1 MLMER
6 LFSTGIMKMGPSRVD
21 PRRQVGV
28 FNPVFVADLPALRA
42 AELEKFRW
50 ITGEWAYENA
60 VPATSVSPAYG
71 DIGSARFSFNQKT
84 NWINMVAPDGT
95 ETPQIT
101 FDPFSKQWIFLLMTG
116 SYGILRSAA
125 GWTGDKIEFSGLMT
139 MIGFD
144 CEWRMTWTREGADAF
159 SFVNEERNDAGD
171 WDYIDEWR
179 FRRKVSA

>member
-116 SYGILRSAA
+116 SYGILRSAP
-125 GWTGDKIEFSGLMT
+125 GWSGDKSSSQ
-139 MIGFD
+139 
-144 CEWRMTWTREGADAF
+144 A
-159 SFVNEERNDAGD
+159 
-171 WDYIDEWR
+171 
-179 FRRKVSA
+179 